1 MTATF
6 EAHCP
11 TIECD
16 GCAGSIRRSLGKLP
30 GVQSVAVDV
39 DAKDV
44 LVQFDPAQTGPAA
57 LRERLTLAGF
67 ASEPQEQEQ
76 AQ

>member
-16 GCAGSIRRSLGKLP
+16 GCAGSIRRSLGKLS
-30 GVQSVAVDV
+30 GVQSVTVDV
-39 DAKDV
+39 EAKDV
-44 LVQFDPAQTGPAA
+44 LVQFDADQTSPAA

-67 ASEPQEQEQ
+67 APEQEQ